1 LAVAHTDTMPPVR
14 GQPTG

>member
-1 LAVAHTDTMPPVR
+1 LAVAHTDTRPLVR